1 MSERKYTDEEIMK
14 ACECCFIKGACTECP
29 IRYEELDES
38 CIRSLGK
45 AAWAMFNH
53 QKAYDEKLQEVNA
66 DLNESLRLAAEANKD
81 LQVELDAMRG
91 AANSYKMHYEKA
103 VREIFDKIG
112 KILYKHTK
120 IAIKKKNIVSEI
132 TIDYIGEDI
141 AELKEEYTKG
151 ADNNAR

>member
-1 MSERKYTDEEIMK
+1 MSERKYADEEIMK
-14 ACECCFIKGACTECP
+14 ACECCFIKSTCAECP
-29 IRYEELDES
+29 IRYEERNES

-45 AAWAMFNH
+45 AALAMLNH

-66 DLNESLRLAAEANKD
+66 DLHESLRLATEANKD
-81 LQVELDAMRG
+81 LQAELDAMRG
-91 AANSYKMHYEKA
+91 AANSYKMHYKKA
-103 VREIFDKIG
+103 VHEIFDKIG

-120 IAIKKKNIVSEI
+120 IAIKKNNIASEI

-151 ADNNAR
+151 AGNNAC